1 MMKKTT
7 SRDERHI
14 VTDAAAGAVDRS
26 IQFHVHHRLF
36 DHANSAAAAAFIYAP
51 DSPLQ
56 IFPLLI

>member
-14 VTDAAAGAVDRS
+14 VTGAAAEAVDRS

-36 DHANSAAAAAFIYAP
+36 DHANSAAAAFIYAP
-51 DSPLQ
+51 DSPLR